1 MAATPPDVV
10 LLLGGIVEVRAL
22 SLPLLSQEKS
32 LVLLRLDGNDA
43 SCVVSF
49 LKVPAWTRW
58 ESAGVMRGGGWVC
71 WVIAHRRGIWSMV
84 FVFELVYVR
93 NSFELFVGRS
103 MLDCSRLCLG
113 QGGDRGYLYCWQQQD
128 AIPGTHNCFLQADLI
143 PVVDAPF
150 SRCLFV

>member
-58 ESAGVMRGGGWVC
+58 ESAGVMRGGGW
-71 WVIAHRRGIWSMV
+71 
-84 FVFELVYVR
+84 
-93 NSFELFVGRS
+93 
-103 MLDCSRLCLG
+103 
-113 QGGDRGYLYCWQQQD
+113 GGDRGYLYCWQQQD
-128 AIPGTHNCFLQADLI
+128 AIPGTHNCLQADLI